1 MPGTAGEE
9 TPDRNSYPSRVE
21 PSRKVQSRLK
31 KELVIWF
38 VTVGK
43 DLRPQ
48 AVPVWYLFEGDSFLI
63 YSAPG
68 IKARHVRENP
78 QVQLH
83 LNTDELG
90 DVVIRVSGTAKM
102 SSTDPPAHQ
111 NRVYIRRYGDQ
122 IKGFG
127 WTPEEFTRRYPHA
140 IRVTDLKFYGE
151 GA

>member
-1 MPGTAGEE
+1 MA
-9 TPDRNSYPSRVE
+9 D
-21 PSRKVQSRLK
+21 RKVESRLK

-38 VTVGK
+38 VSTGS
-43 DLRPQ
+43 DMRPQ

-68 IKARHVRENP
+68 VKERHVRENAN
-78 QVQLH
+78 VELH

-90 DVVIRVSGTAKM
+90 DVVVRISGKATI
-102 SSTDPPAHQ
+102 SRTEVPAHE
-111 NRVYIRRYGDQ
+111 NRTYMRRYGDQ

-140 IRVTDLKFYGE
+140 IRVRSLKFH
-151 GA
+151 